1 MNRTKHKTGPK
12 KPYAI
17 DNMLKII
24 SEDKLREIKIRY
36 YVINTSKYTLAK
48 EIGLSHQLMTMF
60 LKTIGKPTRDD
71 IVNPKSLD
79 IIMDNTDKRELT

>member
-1 MNRTKHKTGPK
+1 MSKIKQKSGPK

-60 LKTIGKPTRDD
+60 LKKIGKPTRDD

-79 IIMDNTDKRELT
+79 IIMENVDKRK

>member
-1 MNRTKHKTGPK
+1 MNRTKQKTGPK

-17 DNMLKII
+17 DNILKII

-48 EIGLSHQLMTMF
+48 DIGLSHQLMSLF
-60 LKTIGKPTRDD
+60 LNKIGKPTRDD
-71 IVNPKSLD
+71 IIHPKSLD
-79 IIMDNTDKRELT
+79 IIMENINKRY